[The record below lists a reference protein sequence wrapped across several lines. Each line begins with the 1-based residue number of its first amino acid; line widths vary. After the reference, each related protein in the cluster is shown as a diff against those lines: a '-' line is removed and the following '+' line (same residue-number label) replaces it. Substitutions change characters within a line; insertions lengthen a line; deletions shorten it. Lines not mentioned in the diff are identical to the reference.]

1 LIETK
6 VSTPQAYLVYA
17 LWTTTS

>member
-6 VSTPQAYLVYA
+6 VFTPQAYLVYA
-17 LWTTTS
+17 L